1 MGATNGSQAIPALS
15 LHITAFSPPF
25 FSVGLGRGLRNSAEA
40 FCPLGSGY
48 IYLYVCM
55 YVYTKDS
62 AQGNQ
67 TWLLEGGDG
76 VMPTAIAGGEDD
88 DGEEAKITGTEIGEK
103 DGRMEE

>member
-1 MGATNGSQAIPALS
+1 M
-15 LHITAFSPPF
+15 
-25 FSVGLGRGLRNSAEA
+25 
-40 FCPLGSGY
+40 
-48 IYLYVCM
+48 YVCM

>member
-1 MGATNGSQAIPALS
+1 
-15 LHITAFSPPF
+15 
-25 FSVGLGRGLRNSAEA
+25 
-40 FCPLGSGY
+40 
-48 IYLYVCM
+48 M